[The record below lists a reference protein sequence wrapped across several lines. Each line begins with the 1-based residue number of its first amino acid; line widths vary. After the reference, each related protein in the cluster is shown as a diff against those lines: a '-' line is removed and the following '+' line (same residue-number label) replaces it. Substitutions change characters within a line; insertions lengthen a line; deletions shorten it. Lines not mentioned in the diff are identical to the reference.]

1 MGLFDKK
8 YCDICGEKIGLLGNC
23 KLDDGNLCKECA
35 QKLSPWFE
43 ERRHSTVEE
52 IKRQLAY
59 REQNKELVQKFN
71 VTRQIATKTYN
82 VFIDDIQG
90 NFTIAHKLDVKE
102 NPDIVPLSA
111 VLQCKMDIEQDRKEE
126 TYTKDGKTVSYD
138 PPVYK
143 YEYQY
148 RMKIQVRS
156 PWFDDMDFRLHNF
169 SIEQDDRAEIM
180 EIERAGYEIVSALT
194 GQAPMGMQGMN
205 GMPVNNGMNY
215 GMQGMNGM
223 PVNSGMNYGMQG
235 MNGMP
240 MNNSMQGMN
249 GMPMNNSMQGMNGI
263 PMNNS
268 MQGMNGMPMNNSMQG
283 MNGMPMNN
291 SMQGINGMPMN
302 NSMQGMNSTQMN
314 NSMPVN
320 NGMQGNQ
327 QMQQPGGTWKC
338 QCGAENK
345 GKFCEYCGQPRPF

>member
-71 VTRQIATKTYN
+71 VTRQISTKTYN

-169 SIEQDDRAEIM
+169 SIEQDDRAE
-180 EIERAGYEIVSALT
+180 RNS
-194 GQAPMGMQGMN
+194 
-205 GMPVNNGMNY
+205 GMNY

-223 PVNSGMNYGMQG
+223 PVNNGMNYGMQG

-249 GMPMNNSMQGMNGI
+249 GMPMNNSMQGMNG
-263 PMNNS
+263 
-268 MQGMNGMPMNNSMQG
+268 MPMNNSMQG
-283 MNGMPMNN
+283 MNGM
-291 SMQGINGMPMN
+291 SMN

>member
-71 VTRQIATKTYN
+71 VTRQISTKTYN
-82 VFIDDIQG
+82 VFIDDTQG

-180 EIERAGYEIVSALT
+180 EIESAGYEIMSALT
-194 GQAPMGMQGMN
+194 GQ
-205 GMPVNNGMNY
+205 
-215 GMQGMNGM
+215 
-223 PVNSGMNYGMQG
+223 
-235 MNGMP
+235 
-240 MNNSMQGMN
+240 
-249 GMPMNNSMQGMNGI
+249 
-263 PMNNS
+263 
-268 MQGMNGMPMNNSMQG
+268 
-283 MNGMPMNN
+283 
-291 SMQGINGMPMN
+291 
-302 NSMQGMNSTQMN
+302 
-314 NSMPVN
+314 
-320 NGMQGNQ
+320 
-327 QMQQPGGTWKC
+327 
-338 QCGAENK
+338 
-345 GKFCEYCGQPRPF
+345 PR

>member
-71 VTRQIATKTYN
+71 VTRQISTKTYN

-156 PWFDDMDFRLHNF
+156 SWFDDMDFRLHNF

-205 GMPVNNGMNY
+205 GMP
-215 GMQGMNGM
+215 
-223 PVNSGMNYGMQG
+223 
-235 MNGMP
+235 

-249 GMPMNNSMQGMNGI
+249 GM

-291 SMQGINGMPMN
+291 SMQG
-302 NSMQGMNSTQMN
+302 MNSTQMN

-320 NGMQGNQ
+320 NGMQGYQ

>member
-71 VTRQIATKTYN
+71 VTRQISTKTYN

-223 PVNSGMNYGMQG
+223 PMNSGMNYGMQGMNGMPMNNSMPVNNGMNYGMQG

-249 GMPMNNSMQGMNGI
+249 GMPMNNSMQGMNG
-263 PMNNS
+263 
-268 MQGMNGMPMNNSMQG
+268 MP
-283 MNGMPMNN
+283 
-291 SMQGINGMPMN
+291 
-302 NSMQGMNSTQMN
+302 MN